1 VADLLNTFFMK
12 FPPGALA
19 IWLGLLSWAG
29 WKMLSRVTKME
40 KEQAVLKQAHT
51 DSVERLDRGFK
62 RNDDMHAFLGDQ
74 ITVVG
79 QQVLEVGSKV
89 DTLTGAVNKM
99 NGGST

>member
-1 VADLLNTFFMK
+1 MSSMLEAFFTK

-29 WKMLSRVTKME
+29 WKMLSRVTKTE
-40 KEQAVLKQAHT
+40 KDQAVLKQAHT
-51 DSVERLDRGFK
+51 NLVERLDRGFK

-74 ITVVG
+74 VTAVG
-79 QQVLEVGSKV
+79 EQVLEVGSKV

-99 NGGST
+99 NGGSR